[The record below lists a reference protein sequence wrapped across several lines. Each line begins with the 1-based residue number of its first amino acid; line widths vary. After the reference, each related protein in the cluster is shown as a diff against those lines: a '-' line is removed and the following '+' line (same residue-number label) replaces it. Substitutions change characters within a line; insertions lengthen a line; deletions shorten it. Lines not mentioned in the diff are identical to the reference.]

1 MFPVVIGLANN
12 RLNLRPIR
20 QMLNHKQHTI
30 KKAVTVSG
38 VGLHTGVQTTMTFQP
53 AKANHGLKFQRI
65 DLPGSPIIDADCDNV
80 VDVSRGTTIEQSG
93 ARVSTI
99 EHSLA
104 ALVGLEIDNVLIQL
118 DGPEAPIMD
127 GSSMPFVE
135 ALHDAG
141 AEEQNALR
149 DFFEVQDSIFY
160 REASR
165 NVEIAALPL
174 DDYRVTVMI
183 DYNSPVLGS
192 QHASITN
199 ISQFEKEIASCRTF
213 CFLHELEMLYK
224 NNLIKG
230 GDLNNAIVIVDRVVQ
245 QDELE
250 HIAKMLNKPRVEVK
264 KEGILN
270 NVELRY
276 NNEPARHKLLDI
288 IGDLALAGRPLKAQ
302 ILAARP
308 GHAANVAFAKKL
320 KKAMK
325 EASTKG
331 IPRYNPSLPPVMDIR
346 QISGMLPHRYPFLL
360 IDKIIYLDQETVSG
374 VKNVTMNEPFF
385 QGHFPGNP
393 VMPGVL
399 QVEAMAQIGGILV
412 LNTVPDPEN
421 YWTFFLG
428 IQEVRFR
435 KMVVPGDT
443 LVIQCDLLAPIK
455 RGIAKMYGRAFVG
468 NSLVCEGTMTASIVR
483 KES

>member
-1 MFPVVIGLANN
+1 
-12 RLNLRPIR
+12 
-20 QMLNHKQHTI
+20 MLNHKQRTI
-30 KKAVTVSG
+30 KKSVTISG
-38 VGLHTGVQTTMTFQP
+38 VGLHTGVQTNLTFMP
-53 AKANHGLKFQRI
+53 AKPNHGIKFQRV
-65 DLPGSPIIDADCDNV
+65 DLPSSPIIDADCDRV
-80 VDVSRGTTIEQSG
+80 VDVSRGTTLEQSG

-99 EHSLA
+99 EHTMA
-104 ALVGLEIDNVLIQL
+104 ALVGLEIDNVMVQI

-127 GSSMPFVE
+127 GSSIQFVQVLKE
-135 ALHDAG
+135 AG
-141 AEEQNALR
+141 TEEQNALR

-160 REASR
+160 RESAR
-165 NVEIAALPL
+165 HVEIAALPL

-199 ISQFEKEIASCRTF
+199 IQQFEKEIASCRTF

-230 GDLNNAIVIVDRVVQ
+230 GDLNNAIVIVDRIIEPH
-245 QDELE
+245 ELDN
-250 HIAKMLNKPRVEVK
+250 IARMLNKPTVEVK

-288 IGDLALAGRPLKAQ
+288 IGDLGLAGRPLKAQ

-320 KKAMK
+320 KKAMAESDK
-325 EASTKG
+325 KG
-331 IPRYNPSLPPVMDIR
+331 VPRYNPSLPPVMDINKIT
-346 QISGMLPHRYPFLL
+346 QTLPHRYPFLL
-360 IDKIIYLDQETVSG
+360 IDKIIYLDKETVAG
-374 VKNVTMNEPFF
+374 VKNVTMNEYFF
-385 QGHFPGNP
+385 AGHFPGNP

-421 YWTFFLG
+421 YWTYFLG
-428 IQEVRFR
+428 IDDFRFR
-435 KMVVPGDT
+435 KMVLPGDT

-455 RGIAKMYGRAFVG
+455 RGIAKMYGRGYVG
-468 NSLVCEGTMTASIVR
+468 NTLVCEGTMTASIVR
-483 KES
+483 KDS

>member
-1 MFPVVIGLANN
+1 
-12 RLNLRPIR
+12 
-20 QMLNHKQHTI
+20 
-30 KKAVTVSG
+30 
-38 VGLHTGVQTTMTFQP
+38 MTFLP
-53 AKANHGLKFQRI
+53 AKPNHGIKFQRI
-65 DLPGSPIIDADCDNV
+65 DLPGSPVIDADCDNV

-127 GSSMPFVE
+127 GSSLPFVQ
-135 ALHDAG
+135 ALHEAG

-160 REASR
+160 RDASR

-174 DDYRVTVMI
+174 DDYRVTVMV

-192 QHASITN
+192 QHASITD
-199 ISQFEKEIASCRTF
+199 IRQFEKEIASCRTF

-230 GDLNNAIVIVDRVVQ
+230 GDLNNAIVIVDRVVK

-250 HIAKMLNKPRVEVK
+250 HIARMLNKPRVEVK

-270 NVELRY
+270 NIELRY
-276 NNEPARHKLLDI
+276 NNEPARHKLLDVL
-288 IGDLALAGRPLKAQ
+288 GDLALCGHPLKAQ

-320 KKAMK
+320 KKAMQESSK
-325 EASTKG
+325 KG
-331 IPRYNPSLPPVMDIR
+331 IPRYNPSLPPVMDIK
-346 QISGMLPHRYPFLL
+346 QISNILPHRYPFLL

-412 LNTVPDPEN
+412 MNTVPDPEN
-421 YWTFFLG
+421 YWTIFLG
-428 IQEVRFR
+428 IDQVRFR
-435 KMVVPGDT
+435 KMVGPGDT

-468 NSLVCEGTMTASIVR
+468 NTLVCEGTMTASIVR
-483 KES
+483 KDA

>member
-1 MFPVVIGLANN
+1 
-12 RLNLRPIR
+12 
-20 QMLNHKQHTI
+20 MLNHKQHTI
-30 KKAVTVSG
+30 RKSVTVSG
-38 VGLHTGVQTTMTFQP
+38 VGLHTGVQTTMTFLP
-53 AKANHGLKFQRI
+53 AKPNHGIKFQRV

-127 GSSMPFVE
+127 GSSMPFVQ
-135 ALHDAG
+135 ALHEAG

-174 DDYRVTVMI
+174 DDYRVTVMV

-192 QHASITN
+192 QHASITD
-199 ISQFEKEIASCRTF
+199 IRQFEKEIASCRTF

-230 GDLNNAIVIVDRVVQ
+230 GDLNNAIVIVDRVVK

-270 NVELRY
+270 NIELRY
-276 NNEPARHKLLDI
+276 NNEPARHKLLDVL
-288 IGDLALAGRPLKAQ
+288 GDLALAGHPLKAQ

-320 KKAMK
+320 KKAMQENSK
-325 EASTKG
+325 KG
-331 IPRYNPSLPPVMDIR
+331 IPRYNPSLPPVMDIK
-346 QISGMLPHRYPFLL
+346 QISNILPHRYPFLL

-412 LNTVPDPEN
+412 MNTVPDPEN
-421 YWTFFLG
+421 YWTIFLG
-428 IQEVRFR
+428 INEVRFR

-468 NSLVCEGTMTASIVR
+468 NTLVCEGTMTASIVR
-483 KES
+483 KDA

>member
-1 MFPVVIGLANN
+1 MPFIK
-12 RLNLRPIR
+12 R
-20 QMLNHKQHTI
+20 MLNHKQQTI
-30 KKAVTVSG
+30 KKSVTLSG
-38 VGLHTGVQTTMTFQP
+38 VGLHTGIITKMTFLP
-53 AKANHGLKFQRI
+53 ARPDHGIKFQRT

-93 ARVSTI
+93 ARISTI
-99 EHSLA
+99 EHTLA
-104 ALVGLEIDNVLIQL
+104 ALTGLEIDNVLIQL

-127 GSSMPFVE
+127 GSSIQFVNVLKE
-135 ALHDAG
+135 AG
-141 AEEQNALR
+141 AEEQNAIR

-160 REASR
+160 REVDR

-199 ISQFEKEIASCRTF
+199 IRQFEKEIASCRTF

-245 QDELE
+245 EHELDN
-250 HIAKMLNKPRVEVK
+250 IAIMLNKPKVEVK

-320 KKAMK
+320 KKAMH
-325 EASTKG
+325 EADKKG
-331 IPRYNPSLPPVMDIR
+331 IPRYNPSLPPVMDIN
-346 QISGMLPHRYPFLL
+346 QISTILRHRYPFLL
-360 IDKIIYLDQETVSG
+360 IDKIIHLDNKSVAG

-421 YWTFFLG
+421 YWTYFLG
-428 IQEVRFR
+428 IESFRFR
-435 KMVVPGDT
+435 KMVLPGDT
-443 LVIQCDLLAPIK
+443 LVIQCNLLVPIK
-455 RGIAKMYGRAFVG
+455 RGIAKMYGRAYVG
-468 NSLVCEGTMTASIVR
+468 NALVCEGTMTASIVR
-483 KES
+483 KDS